1 MKNVV
6 KSGNKAITLVAL
18 VITIIVLLLLA
29 GIVIASLGGENG
41 LFSKVKEAK
50 KMQLESEMR
59 EQLTIALQE
68 LQVEKR
74 GNATLDDVT
83 QDWMNE
89 VISNEYNPELQEDAS
104 YSGKLI
110 VMSKNNIIGKFM
122 LDANL
127 DIAVTE
133 YNTSS
138 VEIEYTTISRTDNK
152 VKINI
157 VVTDKINGVK
167 QIEYPEGNP
176 LKVVSGTKEQISI
189 DYEVQLG
196 REYKFVIT
204 TGDGN
209 KTEKIIKIDDYYY
222 NVTKDLDEG
231 SSIDN
236 MSIKTA
242 YNKTYE
248 AIVSTEENYVIT
260 NFVVTM
266 DGQVVTTSES
276 DIVDI
281 NTGKIKIE
289 KVTGDVN
296 IIVTTKK
303 LKIKY
308 TAIAVSTSKSVN
320 NTNTLGANTQERGT
334 TLYVNIIATL
344 ESNRCSVVLKTD
356 DTKFVP
362 YAVTKNGKYV
372 FKVSGTYNGKLIE
385 EEKEVVVNQ
394 YKSASNIVQYD
405 AGEWTKEEIEELKN
419 NRLYMLNKEKTN
431 NSIYNLKD
439 NSGLNFTFG
448 GFTYKGDTTNENDI
462 KDGKIITSR
471 NKSTTPESG
480 WSWSSQYS
488 GWQILE
494 IKDSVGNIINNEIE
508 INKKIDNKENEKIY
522 VTKIVHAGS
531 PENFVYY
538 GGNYYDNM
546 RAEYLLSGG
555 ERRKE
560 YNTLA
565 SGERINP
572 RNLQMYVDN
581 AKKDLIS
588 NIIDNEGKQIK
599 DIHIMTYDEA
609 IAISGDKIVN
619 EGIRTTGAFY
629 WLASAYEGGYNFL
642 MNYVSNGISHEPMDN
657 FQHLKAC
664 WGIRPV
670 VTMAEGVYIKSGS
683 GTEEDPYILGKD

>member
-1 MKNVV
+1 M
-6 KSGNKAITLVAL
+6 
-18 VITIIVLLLLA
+18 
-29 GIVIASLGGENG
+29 
-41 LFSKVKEAK
+41 
-50 KMQLESEMR
+50 
-59 EQLTIALQE
+59 
-68 LQVEKR
+68 
-74 GNATLDDVT
+74 
-83 QDWMNE
+83 
-89 VISNEYNPELQEDAS
+89 
-104 YSGKLI
+104 
-110 VMSKNNIIGKFM
+110 
-122 LDANL
+122 
-127 DIAVTE
+127 
-133 YNTSS
+133 
-138 VEIEYTTISRTDNK
+138 
-152 VKINI
+152 
-157 VVTDKINGVK
+157 
-167 QIEYPEGNP
+167 
-176 LKVVSGTKEQISI
+176 
-189 DYEVQLG
+189 
-196 REYKFVIT
+196 
-204 TGDGN
+204 
-209 KTEKIIKIDDYYY
+209 
-222 NVTKDLDEG
+222 
-231 SSIDN
+231 
-236 MSIKTA
+236 
-242 YNKTYE
+242 
-248 AIVSTEENYVIT
+248 
-260 NFVVTM
+260 
-266 DGQVVTTSES
+266 
-276 DIVDI
+276 
-281 NTGKIKIE
+281 
-289 KVTGDVN
+289 
-296 IIVTTKK
+296 
-303 LKIKY
+303 
-308 TAIAVSTSKSVN
+308 
-320 NTNTLGANTQERGT
+320 
-334 TLYVNIIATL
+334 
-344 ESNRCSVVLKTD
+344 
-356 DTKFVP
+356 
-362 YAVTKNGKYV
+362 

-439 NSGLNFTFG
+439 NSGLKFTFG
-448 GFTYKGDTTNENDI
+448 GFTYKGDTTNEDDI

-494 IKDSVGNIINNEIE
+494 IKDSVGNVINNERE

-538 GGNYYDNM
+538 GGSYYDNM

-572 RNLQMYVDN
+572 RNLQMYIDN

-619 EGIRTTGAFY
+619 EGIRTTGAYY

-642 MNYVSNGISHEPMDN
+642 MNYVSNCISHAPMDN